1 MNCLKGQPITVIFLV
16 TRMVGTRVTGEEAVN
31 LDKAI
36 YCLTNLLIAND
47 LEESTPVFYI
57 SSKINDVLYTDIMV
71 GVRDKKD

>member
-1 MNCLKGQPITVIFLV
+1 
-16 TRMVGTRVTGEEAVN
+16 MVGARVTGEEAVDF
-31 LDKAI
+31 DKAI
-36 YCLTNLLIAND
+36 YLLTNLLIDND